1 MLSSVFSKGMRDQW
15 RSLLVWVVTVAAFA
29 LMMTAFYP
37 SVKASMASYQQIADK
52 LPQVLRDAFVGS
64 DIGSPT
70 GWLDTKLFS
79 MMAPI
84 IFLVYAISAGA
95 RGIAGEEEQGTL
107 DLLLAQ
113 PVSRGRVLLQKYAG
127 MVAGLVLLTATLFGT
142 LVATAPLFQMHI
154 GAWRLLQGSLLV
166 GLLGL
171 AFGSIAFLV
180 AAGWG
185 RRGLAYGVAGGLAGI
200 MYLMD
205 ILAPLWTVLER
216 IRPVS
221 LYYYYGIAP
230 LSEGM
235 RVVDVAAFGLTS
247 LVALA
252 LAYAAFGRRD
262 IGA

>member
-1 MLSSVFSKGMRDQW
+1 MLGSVFAKGMRDQW
-15 RSLLVWVVTVAAFA
+15 RSLLVWALAVAVIA
-29 LMMTAFYP
+29 LMIAAFYP
-37 SVKASMASYQQIADK
+37 SVKASMASYQQIADQMPK
-52 LPQVLRDAFVGS
+52 VLRDAFIGS
-64 DIGSPT
+64 DIGSPA

-84 IFLVYAISAGA
+84 MFLVYAIASGA
-95 RGIAGEEEQGTL
+95 RGIAGEEEDGTL

-127 MVAGLVLLTATLFGT
+127 LVAGVVLLTAVLFATL
-142 LVATAPLFQMHI
+142 AITAPMFQMHL
-154 GAWRLLQGSLLV
+154 GTWQLLQASLLV

-180 AAGWG
+180 AAAWG

-205 ILAPLWTVLER
+205 ILAPLSSVLER
-216 IRPVS
+216 IQPAS

-230 LSEGM
+230 VSDGM
-235 RVVDVAAFGLTS
+235 RAVDVLAFGITALS
-247 LVALA
+247 ALV
-252 LAYAAFGRRD
+252 LAYAAFARRD

>member
-1 MLSSVFSKGMRDQW
+1 MLGSVFAKGMRDQW
-15 RSLLVWVVTVAAFA
+15 RSLLVWALAVAVIA
-29 LMMTAFYP
+29 LMIAAFYP
-37 SVKASMASYQQIADK
+37 SVKASMASYQQIADQMPK
-52 LPQVLRDAFVGS
+52 VLRDAFIGS
-64 DIGSPT
+64 DIGSPA

-84 IFLVYAISAGA
+84 MFLVYAIAAGA
-95 RGIAGEEEQGTL
+95 RGIAGEEEDGTL

-127 MVAGLVLLTATLFGT
+127 LVAGVVLLTAVLFATL
-142 LVATAPLFQMHI
+142 AITAPMFQMHL
-154 GAWRLLQGSLLV
+154 GTWQLLQASLLV

-180 AAGWG
+180 AAAWG

-205 ILAPLWTVLER
+205 ILAPLSSVLER
-216 IRPVS
+216 IQPAS
-221 LYYYYGIAP
+221 LYYYYGIVP
-230 LSEGM
+230 VSDGM
-235 RVVDVAAFGLTS
+235 RAVDVLAFGITALS
-247 LVALA
+247 ALV
-252 LAYAAFGRRD
+252 LAYAAFARRD

>member
-1 MLSSVFSKGMRDQW
+1 MLGSVFAKGLRVPW
-15 RSLLVWVVTVAAFA
+15 RSLLAWALAVAAFA
-29 LMMTAFYP
+29 LMIAAFYP
-37 SVKASMASYQQIADK
+37 SVKASMASYQQIADQMPK
-52 LPQVLRDAFVGS
+52 VLRDAFIGS
-64 DIGSPT
+64 DIGSPA

-84 IFLVYAISAGA
+84 MFLVYAIAAGA
-95 RGIAGEEEQGTL
+95 RGIAGEEEDGTL

-127 MVAGLVLLTATLFGT
+127 LVAGVVLLTAVLCAT
-142 LVATAPLFQMHI
+142 LVASAPFFQMHL
-154 GAWRLLQGSLLV
+154 GAWQLLQGSLLV

-180 AAGWG
+180 AAARG

-205 ILAPLWTVLER
+205 ILAPLSSVLER
-216 IRPVS
+216 IRPAS
-221 LYYYYGIAP
+221 LYYYYGVAP
-230 LSEGM
+230 LSDGL
-235 RVVDVAAFGLTS
+235 RAVDVVAFGLTA

-252 LAYAAFGRRD
+252 LAFAAFSRRD
-262 IGA
+262 IGT

>member
-1 MLSSVFSKGMRDQW
+1 MLGSVFANGMRDQW
-15 RSLLVWVVTVAAFA
+15 RSLLVWALAVAVIA
-29 LMMTAFYP
+29 LMIAAFYP
-37 SVKASMASYQQIADK
+37 SVKASMASYQQIADQMPK
-52 LPQVLRDAFVGS
+52 VLRDAFIGS
-64 DIGSPT
+64 DIGSPA

-84 IFLVYAISAGA
+84 MFLVHAIAAGA
-95 RGIAGEEEQGTL
+95 RGIAGEEEDGTL

-127 MVAGLVLLTATLFGT
+127 LVAGVVLLTAVLFATL
-142 LVATAPLFQMHI
+142 AITAPMFQMHL
-154 GAWRLLQGSLLV
+154 GTWQLLQASLLV

-171 AFGSIAFLV
+171 AFGSIAFMV
-180 AAGWG
+180 AAAWG

-205 ILAPLWTVLER
+205 ILAPLSSVLER
-216 IRPVS
+216 IQPAS

-230 LSEGM
+230 VSDGM
-235 RVVDVAAFGLTS
+235 RAVDVLAFGITALS
-247 LVALA
+247 ALV
-252 LAYAAFGRRD
+252 LAYAAFARRD